1 MSALVLNEEQQ
12 MLKDAATRFM
22 SESAPVSQLRALRD
36 NNDETGF
43 SRELW
48 QSMVEM
54 GFVGTLIPEAL
65 GGSQFGYVGMGQV
78 SEQAGRNLSASPL
91 LSTAV
96 GGVAALML
104 AGSSAQQ
111 EALLPKVAA
120 GELLLAL
127 AVDEAPRHNPAQV
140 GTRLEAKGDAY
151 VLSGRKQFVVDGHVA
166 DKLIVS
172 ARSTGAENEREGI
185 SLVLVD
191 RTAAGVSVERVSMA
205 DSRNAALVTF
215 DQAQV
220 AADDLLGQP
229 GQGFAALELTLDVVN
244 GQLAAELLGIS
255 LESFARTVAYLQE
268 RKQFGV
274 TIGSFQALQHRCAH
288 LFSEIELVKSAVLK
302 ALMALDAG
310 AEDAAQLVSLAKAKA
325 CEVAELATNE
335 GVQMHGGMGMT
346 DEFDIGLFMKRARC
360 VQALFGDYRYHANRF
375 AQLRGY

>member
-22 SESAPVSQLRALRD
+22 AESAPVSQLRALRD
-36 NNDETGF
+36 SNDETGF

-96 GGVAALML
+96 GGVAALLL

-111 EALLPKVAA
+111 QMLLPKVAA

-127 AVDEAPRHNPAQV
+127 AVDETPRHNPAQV
-140 GTRLEAKGDAY
+140 STRLEAKGDGY
-151 VLSGRKQFVVDGHVA
+151 LLSGRKQFVVDGHVA

-172 ARSTGAENEREGI
+172 ARSSGADSEREGI

-191 RTAAGVSVERVSMA
+191 RTAAGVTVERVSMA
-205 DSRNAALVTF
+205 DSRNAALVSF
-215 DQAQV
+215 DQVQV
-220 AADDLLGQP
+220 SADDLLGEA
-229 GQGFAALELTLDVVN
+229 GQAFAALELTLDVVN
-244 GQLAAELLGIS
+244 GQLAAELLGLS
-255 LESFARTVAYLQE
+255 LESFERTVAYLQE

-288 LFSEIELVKSAVLK
+288 LFSELELVKSVVLK

-325 CEVAELATNE
+325 AEVAELATNE
-335 GVQMHGGMGMT
+335 AVQLHGGMGMT

-375 AQLRGY
+375 ALLRGY